1 MAETQPSVP
10 SRPRLV
16 LVGPLRGLRAGREL
30 RANLDTT
37 TATPED
43 MLRLLPTS
51 PPDALVLDA
60 SVEWARV
67 EPVMKVLGALDDASR
82 PAVVLFA
89 PEERRPRPKA
99 ALLAAAD
106 DVLSAAPGDEELL
119 SRLRRALRFR
129 DCVEELSRKNA
140 ELEALYHRLE
150 TLAGRMAEE
159 LRLAGNVQ
167 RSLLP
172 APVQHARLEL
182 AREFIPFREIGGDY
196 YDFLTLGPHRL
207 ALAIGDVMGKGVP
220 AALLSAN
227 LKASVRA
234 QLQSGEV
241 SPADLVARVNRLF
254 WDLTPNGLFASLF
267 FAVFDLEAGTLEYVN
282 AGHHYPFVVRGDGTV
297 EELREGGTLLGL
309 VEESSYVSGRLAVH
323 AEDMLVFYTDGVT
336 DRGSREG
343 EMYGAERL
351 KEPRRA
357 IARTPPVSPST
368 RSWARSRAGPEAWPP
383 KTTPPSS
390 WRRCADPSRPVLSP
404 SGFATWGGSLLH

>member
-1 MAETQPSVP
+1 MAEPQLSVP

-16 LVGPLRGLRAGREL
+16 LVGPLDGLRAGREL

-60 SVEWARV
+60 SVDWARV
-67 EPVMKVLGALDDASR
+67 EPMVKVLAALDDASR

-89 PEERRPRPKA
+89 PQERRPRPKA
-99 ALLAAAD
+99 ALLEAAD
-106 DVLSAAPGDEELL
+106 DVLSAAPGDDELL

-129 DCVEELSRKNA
+129 HCVEELSRKNA

-159 LRLAGNVQ
+159 LRLASNVQ

-241 SPADLVARVNRLF
+241 SPGDLVARVNRLF

-267 FAVFDLEAGTLEYVN
+267 FAVFDLEAGTVDYVN
-282 AGHHYPFVVRGDGTV
+282 AGHHYPFVVRADGTV

-309 VEESSYVSGRLAVH
+309 VEESSYLSGRVAVR

-343 EMYGAERL
+343 EMYGAERR
-351 KEPRRA
+351 KEA
-357 IARTPPVSPST
+357 AARNRKDP
-368 RSWARSRAGPEAWPP
+368 ARIGLYSILGEVQGW
-383 KTTPPSS
+383 
-390 WRRCADPSRPVLSP
+390 
-404 SGFATWGGSLLH
+404 SGGLPAEDDATLVVAKVR

>member
-1 MAETQPSVP
+1 MAEPQLSVP

-16 LVGPLRGLRAGREL
+16 LVGPLEGLRAGREL

-60 SVEWARV
+60 SVDWARV
-67 EPVMKVLGALDDASR
+67 EPMVKVLAALDDASR

-89 PEERRPRPKA
+89 PQERRPRPKA
-99 ALLAAAD
+99 ALLEAAD
-106 DVLSAAPGDEELL
+106 DVLSAAPGDDELL

-159 LRLAGNVQ
+159 LRLASNVQ

-241 SPADLVARVNRLF
+241 SPGDLVARVNRLF

-267 FAVFDLEAGTLEYVN
+267 FAVFDLEAGTVDYVN
-282 AGHHYPFVVRGDGTV
+282 AGHHYPFVVRADGTV

-309 VEESSYVSGRLAVH
+309 VEESSYLSGRVAVR

-351 KEPRRA
+351 KEA
-357 IARTPPVSPST
+357 AARNRKDP
-368 RSWARSRAGPEAWPP
+368 ARIGLYSILGEVQGW
-383 KTTPPSS
+383 
-390 WRRCADPSRPVLSP
+390 
-404 SGFATWGGSLLH
+404 SGGLPAEDDATLVVAKVR

>member
-1 MAETQPSVP
+1 MAQPQTVVAGK
-10 SRPRLV
+10 PRLV
-16 LVGPLRGLRAGREL
+16 LVGPLRGFRAGREL

-37 TATPED
+37 TASPED
-43 MLRLLPTS
+43 VLRLLPTS

-67 EPVMKVLGALDDASR
+67 EPVVKVLGALDEASR
-82 PAVVLFA
+82 PAVMLFA
-89 PEERRPRPKA
+89 PEARRPRPMA

-140 ELEALYHRLE
+140 ELETLYHRLE

-159 LRLAGNVQ
+159 LRLASNVQ

-234 QLQSGEV
+234 QLQTGERT
-241 SPADLVARVNRLF
+241 PADLVARVNRLF

-267 FAVFDLEAGTLEYVN
+267 FAVFDLDAGTMEYVN
-282 AGHHYPFVVRGDGTV
+282 AGHHYPFVVRADGGV

-309 VEESSYVSGRLAVH
+309 VEESTYVSGQLPVRP
-323 AEDMLVFYTDGVT
+323 EDVVVFYTDGVT
-336 DRGSREG
+336 DRGNGEG
-343 EMYGAERL
+343 EMYGTDRL
-351 KEPRRA
+351 KEAA
-357 IARTPPVSPST
+357 IRNRKDPARIALYSILGEVQGWSGGLAADDDATLVIAK
-368 RSWARSRAGPEAWPP
+368 AR
-383 KTTPPSS
+383 
-390 WRRCADPSRPVLSP
+390 
-404 SGFATWGGSLLH
+404 

>member
-1 MAETQPSVP
+1 MAQPQAAVAAK
-10 SRPRLV
+10 PRLV

-43 MLRLLPTS
+43 VLRLLPTS

-67 EPVMKVLGALDDASR
+67 EPVVRVLGALDDASR

-89 PEERRPRPKA
+89 PEERRPRPEA
-99 ALLAAAD
+99 ALLEAAD
-106 DVLSAAPGDEELL
+106 DVLSAAPGDEELV

-140 ELEALYHRLE
+140 ELETLYHRLE

-159 LRLAGNVQ
+159 LRLASNVQ

-241 SPADLVARVNRLF
+241 SPADLVVRVNRLF

-267 FAVFDLEAGTLEYVN
+267 FAVFDLEAGIVDYVN
-282 AGHHYPFVVRGDGTV
+282 AGHHYPFVVRADDSV

-309 VEESSYVSGRLAVH
+309 VEESTYASGRLAIR

-343 EMYGAERL
+343 EMYGSERL
-351 KEPRRA
+351 KGAAARNRKDPAR
-357 IARTPPVSPST
+357 IALYSILGEVQG
-368 RSWARSRAGPEAWPP
+368 W
-383 KTTPPSS
+383 
-390 WRRCADPSRPVLSP
+390 
-404 SGFATWGGSLLH
+404 SGGLAAEDDATLVVAKVR

>member
-1 MAETQPSVP
+1 MAEPQLSVP

-16 LVGPLRGLRAGREL
+16 LVGPLRGLQAGREL
-30 RANLDTT
+30 RATLDTT

-67 EPVMKVLGALDDASR
+67 EPMVKVLAALDDASR

-89 PEERRPRPKA
+89 PQERRPRPKA
-99 ALLAAAD
+99 ALLEAAD

-159 LRLAGNVQ
+159 LRLASNVQ

-182 AREFIPFREIGGDY
+182 AREFIPYREIGGDY

-234 QLQSGEV
+234 QLQGGEV
-241 SPADLVARVNRLF
+241 SPADLVGRVNRLF

-267 FAVFDLEAGTLEYVN
+267 FAVFDLETGTVDYVN
-282 AGHHYPFVVRGDGTV
+282 AGHHYPFVVRADGGV

-309 VEESSYVSGRLAVH
+309 VEESSYLSGRLAVH

-351 KEPRRA
+351 KEAAARNRKDPAR
-357 IARTPPVSPST
+357 IALYSILGEVQG
-368 RSWARSRAGPEAWPP
+368 W
-383 KTTPPSS
+383 
-390 WRRCADPSRPVLSP
+390 
-404 SGFATWGGSLLH
+404 SGGLAAEDDATLVVAKVR

>member
-1 MAETQPSVP
+1 
-10 SRPRLV
+10 V
-16 LVGPLRGLRAGREL
+16 LVGPLRGLQAGREL
-30 RANLDTT
+30 RANLETT

-67 EPVMKVLGALDDASR
+67 EPMVKVLAALDDASR

-89 PEERRPRPKA
+89 PQERRPRPKA
-99 ALLAAAD
+99 ALLEAAD
-106 DVLSAAPGDEELL
+106 DVLSAAPGDEELI

-129 DCVEELSRKNA
+129 DCVEELSRKNV

-159 LRLAGNVQ
+159 LRLASNVQ

-182 AREFIPFREIGGDY
+182 AREFIPYREIGGDY

-234 QLQSGEV
+234 QLQGGEV
-241 SPADLVARVNRLF
+241 SPADLVGRVNRLF

-267 FAVFDLEAGTLEYVN
+267 FAVFDLEAGTVDYVN
-282 AGHHYPFVVRGDGTV
+282 AGHHYPFVVRAGGGV

-309 VEESSYVSGRLAVH
+309 VEESAYLSGRLAVQ

-351 KEPRRA
+351 KEAAARNRKDPAR
-357 IARTPPVSPST
+357 IALYSILGEVQG
-368 RSWARSRAGPEAWPP
+368 W
-383 KTTPPSS
+383 
-390 WRRCADPSRPVLSP
+390 
-404 SGFATWGGSLLH
+404 SGGLPAEDDATLVVAKVR

>member
-1 MAETQPSVP
+1 MVEAQLTVAA
-10 SRPRLV
+10 RPRLV
-16 LVGPLRGLRAGREL
+16 LVGPLEGLRAGRKL

-37 TATPED
+37 TASPED
-43 MLRLLPTS
+43 VLRLLPTA

-67 EPVMKVLGALDDASR
+67 EPMVKVLGALDDASR

-89 PEERRPRPKA
+89 PEERRPRPEP
-99 ALLAAAD
+99 ALLEAAD
-106 DVLSAAPGDEELL
+106 DVLSSAPGDEELL

-140 ELEALYHRLE
+140 ELETLYHRLE

-159 LRLAGNVQ
+159 LRLASNVQ

-172 APVQHARLEL
+172 TPVQHARLDL

-196 YDFLTLGPHRL
+196 FDFLTLGAHRL
-207 ALAIGDVMGKGVP
+207 GFAIGDVMGKGVP

-234 QLQSGEV
+234 QLPSGEV
-241 SPADLVARVNRLF
+241 SPADLVTRVNRLF

-267 FAVFDLEAGTLEYVN
+267 FAVFDLEAGALEYVN
-282 AGHHYPFVVRGDGTV
+282 AGHHYPFLVRADGSV

-309 VEESSYVSGRLAVH
+309 VEQSAYDSGRLPVH
-323 AEDMLVFYTDGVT
+323 PDDVLVFYTDGVT
-336 DRGSREG
+336 DRGSRDG
-343 EMYGAERL
+343 EMYGADRL
-351 KEPRRA
+351 KDAAVRYRKDPAR
-357 IARTPPVSPST
+357 IALYSILGEVQG
-368 RSWARSRAGPEAWPP
+368 W
-383 KTTPPSS
+383 
-390 WRRCADPSRPVLSP
+390 
-404 SGFATWGGSLLH
+404 SGGLAAEDDATLVVAKVR

>member
-1 MAETQPSVP
+1 MAEPQLSVP

-16 LVGPLRGLRAGREL
+16 LVGPLDGLRAGREL

-60 SVEWARV
+60 SVDWARV
-67 EPVMKVLGALDDASR
+67 EPMVKVLAALDDASR

-89 PEERRPRPKA
+89 PQERRPRPKA
-99 ALLAAAD
+99 ALLEAAD
-106 DVLSAAPGDEELL
+106 DVLSAAPGDDELL

-140 ELEALYHRLE
+140 ELEALYRRLE

-159 LRLAGNVQ
+159 LRLASNVQ

-241 SPADLVARVNRLF
+241 SPGDLVARVNRLF

-267 FAVFDLEAGTLEYVN
+267 FAVFDLEAGTVDYVN
-282 AGHHYPFVVRGDGTV
+282 AGHHYPFVVRADGTV

-309 VEESSYVSGRLAVH
+309 VEESSYLSGRVAVR

-351 KEPRRA
+351 KEA
-357 IARTPPVSPST
+357 AARNRKDP
-368 RSWARSRAGPEAWPP
+368 ARIGLYSILGEVQGW
-383 KTTPPSS
+383 
-390 WRRCADPSRPVLSP
+390 
-404 SGFATWGGSLLH
+404 SGGLPAEDDATLVVAKVR

>member
-1 MAETQPSVP
+1 MPEVRGTGAAKAAAAAELMASMSEASAPAR
-10 SRPRLV
+10 RPRLL
-16 LVGPLRGLRAGREL
+16 LVGPLRGLRAGRQL
-30 RANLDTT
+30 RSALDTT
-37 TATPED
+37 TASPED
-43 MLRLLPTS
+43 VVRLLPTS

-60 SVEWARV
+60 SVEWERV
-67 EPVMKVLGALDDASR
+67 EPMVRVLGALDDASR
-82 PAVVLFA
+82 PAMVLFA
-89 PEERRPRPKA
+89 PEERRPRPEA
-99 ALLAAAD
+99 ALLEAAD
-106 DVLSAAPGDEELL
+106 DVLSTSPGDEELL

-140 ELEALYHRLE
+140 ELETLYHRLE

-196 YDFLTLGPHRL
+196 YDFLPLGPHRL

-234 QLQSGEV
+234 QLQGGEL
-241 SPADLVARVNRLF
+241 SPADLVMRVNRLF

-267 FAVFDLEAGTLEYVN
+267 FGVFDLEAGTLDYVN

-297 EELREGGTLLGL
+297 DELKEGGTLLGL
-309 VEESSYVSGRLAVH
+309 VEESAYVSARVAVH
-323 AEDMLVFYTDGVT
+323 PEEVLVFYTDGVT
-336 DRGSREG
+336 DRGSRDG
-343 EMYGAERL
+343 ELYGAERL
-351 KEPRRA
+351 KEAAVRNRKDA
-357 IARTPPVSPST
+357 ARIALYSILGEVQGWSGGLS
-368 RSWARSRAGPEAWPP
+368 
-383 KTTPPSS
+383 
-390 WRRCADPSRPVLSP
+390 ADDD
-404 SGFATWGGSLLH
+404 ATLVIAKVR

>member
-1 MAETQPSVP
+1 MAQPQAAVAAK
-10 SRPRLV
+10 PRLV

-43 MLRLLPTS
+43 VLRLLPTS

-67 EPVMKVLGALDDASR
+67 EPVVRVLGALDDASR

-89 PEERRPRPKA
+89 PEERRPRPEA
-99 ALLAAAD
+99 ALLEAAD

-140 ELEALYHRLE
+140 ELETLYHRLE

-159 LRLAGNVQ
+159 LRLASNVQ

-241 SPADLVARVNRLF
+241 SPADLVVRVNRLF

-267 FAVFDLEAGTLEYVN
+267 FAVFDLEAGIVDYVN
-282 AGHHYPFVVRGDGTV
+282 AGHHYPFVVRADDSV

-309 VEESSYVSGRLAVH
+309 VEESTYASGRLAIR

-343 EMYGAERL
+343 EMYGSERL
-351 KEPRRA
+351 KGAAARNRKDPAR
-357 IARTPPVSPST
+357 IALYSILGEVQG
-368 RSWARSRAGPEAWPP
+368 W
-383 KTTPPSS
+383 
-390 WRRCADPSRPVLSP
+390 
-404 SGFATWGGSLLH
+404 SGGLAAEDDATLVVAKVR